1 MSMNLR
7 IRRMTEQD
15 LEPLYRLLSDPEVMR
30 FLEPPYTREQV
41 SEFHQMSL
49 SENPLVYA
57 AEAGGTFIGYVIY
70 HPYEEDSMEIGWVLL
85 PEYWRHGYASGLT
98 MQMIEKAAGAGK
110 TAVIECD
117 PLQEV
122 TKHIAQK
129 FGFTPAGSRD
139 GLDVYK
145 RNITIKK
152 TETDDEIKGKAYVHW
167 HAWHEAYPGM
177 VSQNYLDRFT
187 LEKAEKMAFSWGGD
201 HLIIAK
207 AGDRVIGFVGYG
219 DRGEEAPETGEI
231 FALYVLSEYYGTGVG
246 KQLMNAGLE
255 QLKGYP
261 QICLW
266 VLKENKRAIHFYE
279 KCGFHPDGQEM
290 YSKNVEAPEIRM
302 VKESSKQRGY
312 AEVLRNTDQY
322 KDAMV

>member
-1 MSMNLR
+1 METSRLLNLF
-7 IRRMTEQD
+7 IRRMTESD
-15 LEPLYRLLSDPEVMR
+15 LEPLYSLLSDPEVMR

-41 SEFHQMSL
+41 SAFHQMGL

-57 AEAGGTFIGYVIY
+57 VEANGVFVGYVIY
-70 HPYEEDSMEIGWVLL
+70 HPYEKGSIEIGWVLL
-85 PEYWRHGYASGLT
+85 PEYWRRGYASELT
-98 MQMIEKAAGAGK
+98 RQMIDKASKENK
-110 TAVIECD
+110 TLVIECD
-117 PLQEV
+117 PRQEV

-129 FGFTPAGSRD
+129 FGFTLAGSRD
-139 GLDVYK
+139 GLDVYE

-152 TETDDEIKGKAYVHW
+152 METDDEIRGKAYVHW
-167 HAWHEAYPGM
+167 QSWHEVYPGV
-177 VSQNYLDRFT
+177 VSQDYLDRFT

-219 DRGEEAPETGEI
+219 DRGDEAPETGEI
-231 FALYVLSEYYGTGVG
+231 FALYILSEYYGTGVG
-246 KQLMNAGLE
+246 KQLMDAGLE

-266 VLKENKRAIHFYE
+266 VLKENKRAIRFYE

-290 YSKNVEAPEIRM
+290 FSKNVEAPEIRM
-302 VKESSKQRGY
+302 ERDK
-312 AEVLRNTDQY
+312 
-322 KDAMV
+322 